1 VAERWEQ
8 EPAAERSEQEPVAE
22 RFDQQAERWEQQEP
36 AAERFDR
43 GRADGERAGAHWV
56 GEPTAEW
63 PEPAA
68 GRWETEPEA
77 QRWVG
82 EPTAEWPGPGAA
94 AGRWDDEDDDQ
105 GGAEP
110 EESDL
115 TWDNERVAA
124 AQPGVGASAEEPEDG
139 DLVAVGGRERE
150 ESEAGVSEAKRKRI
164 SGAGLVIGVL
174 LALLGFSLVVQVKS
188 NSTDAAYASAREG
201 DLLQIMSDLD
211 GAESRLEQDIAS
223 LEAAKRELASGA
235 AGQEAAQAA
244 AKERADDMGILA
256 GTLPAQGPG
265 VQVVLTETTGT
276 IKAASL
282 LNAVQELRGGGAEAI
297 LIDATGG
304 SVRVIASTSFVDDNG
319 GINVDGTRLTGPY
332 TILAIGEPDTLSD
345 AVQFAGG
352 VVPRVKEDGG
362 NVIVNKRDVVEIK
375 QVRPAPDLEYAR
387 PAS

>member
-1 VAERWEQ
+1 MAE
-8 EPAAERSEQEPVAE
+8 S
-22 RFDQQAERWEQQEP
+22 
-36 AAERFDR
+36 
-43 GRADGERAGAHWV
+43 AG
-56 GEPTAEW
+56 
-63 PEPAA
+63 
-68 GRWETEPEA
+68 
-77 QRWVG
+77 
-82 EPTAEWPGPGAA
+82 
-94 AGRWDDEDDDQ
+94 D
-105 GGAEP
+105 
-110 EESDL
+110 
-115 TWDNERVAA
+115 
-124 AQPGVGASAEEPEDG
+124 EPEDDG
-139 DLVAVGGRERE
+139 AGPVPVAVGARGGE
-150 ESEAGVSEAKRKRI
+150 ESGAGVSESKRKRI

-362 NVIVNKRDVVEIK
+362 NVIVNKRDVVDIK